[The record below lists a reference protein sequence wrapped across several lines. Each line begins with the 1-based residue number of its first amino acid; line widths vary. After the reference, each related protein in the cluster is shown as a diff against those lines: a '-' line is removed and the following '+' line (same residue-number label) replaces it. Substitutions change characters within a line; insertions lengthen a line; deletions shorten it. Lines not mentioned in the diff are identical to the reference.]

1 VSKSGRKPF
10 YSADAPSD
18 LALKDPYIDGMM
30 EALRVRG
37 LIGEI
42 DVRTHLILEEAITNA
57 IRHGNRY
64 DLKKRVH
71 IELHETKRGWAAL
84 MADEGDGFDPGAV
97 PDPRTAEGML
107 RESGRG
113 LLIIKSF
120 MDKVEFRDGG
130 ATIWCEKFVPGR
142 TAGKPRKAK
151 APKKPTKPKK
161 GARKRP
167 ASSPKRPAKKK
178 AKKRAG
184 KAKAKP
190 EVKKKP
196 AKSSPKRKPAKKKRS
211 AKKGGGARRGG
222 GGGGGG
228 RR

>member
-1 VSKSGRKPF
+1 MGKSGSKPF

-42 DVRTHLILEEAITNA
+42 DVKTPLILEEAITNA
-57 IRHGNRY
+57 IRHGNRN
-64 DLKKRVH
+64 DAKKRVH

-97 PDPRTAEGML
+97 PDPRTPEGML
-107 RESGRG
+107 REGGRG
-113 LLIIKSF
+113 LLIIRSF
-120 MDKVEFRDGG
+120 MDRVEFRDGG

-142 TAGKPRKAK
+142 PAGKPGKAK
-151 APKKPTKPKK
+151 PPKKSKQPKK
-161 GARKRP
+161 RARKKP
-167 ASSPKRPAKKK
+167 AASPKRPAKKK
-178 AKKRAG
+178 AGKKAG
-184 KAKAKP
+184 KTKAKP
-190 EVKKKP
+190 K
-196 AKSSPKRKPAKKKRS
+196 AKRKPAKKKRP
-211 AKKGGGARRGG
+211 AKKGAGSRRGG
-222 GGGGGG
+222 